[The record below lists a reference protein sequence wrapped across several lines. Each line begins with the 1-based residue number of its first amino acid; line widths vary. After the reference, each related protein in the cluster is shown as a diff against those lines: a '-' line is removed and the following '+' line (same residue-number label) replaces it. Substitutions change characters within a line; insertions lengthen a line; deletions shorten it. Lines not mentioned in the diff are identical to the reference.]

1 MFYGFLSAILPDLV
15 PGQAQEM
22 SVAEFDALA
31 ADYMSARDFAAMTA
45 YDPAADMKRPA
56 LYRKLVVFDAYLNW
70 KVACAR
76 AEKLG
81 ISADYPMPENWFSE
95 VDYALPAAAA
105 SNDPAEREN
114 ALDQLRWQ
122 FIDEQIIG
130 HDLDFEYLCA
140 YRLKLVMLEK
150 HLRRNQADGKTV
162 FEQAVDTLD
171 STGIEI

>member
-22 SVAEFDALA
+22 SVAEFDDMA
-31 ADYMSARDFAAMTA
+31 AEHMSVRDFADMTA
-45 YDPAADMKRPA
+45 YDPAAKMKRPA
-56 LYRKLVVFDAYLNW
+56 FYRKLVLFDDYLNW
-70 KVACAR
+70 KVACIR

-81 ISADYPMPENWFSE
+81 ISADYPPPDEWFSE